1 MRKIQ
6 ERGDGEEESGS
17 GEGGRLGKGP
27 GAKHQPDWAGG
38 CRRTERCWKVQE
50 DRAVLEGAGGQ
61 SGALS
66 HRGSSAPVT
75 VLEGAGGQSGALS
88 HRGSSAPV
96 TVLEG
101 AGGQSGAG
109 GCRRTERGIITQREV
124 SSGKPQHQGSR
135 LHGAAPPH
143 LLHEFNV
150 NPTWQDAFW
159 ASGFLL
165 VNRKHP
171 PNYLS
176 SLVPLSYQK
185 FRGKHTTSA
194 MYKSHF

>member
-66 HRGSSAPVT
+66 HRGSSAP
-75 VLEGAGGQSGALS
+75 E
-88 HRGSSAPV
+88 

>member
-1 MRKIQ
+1 M
-6 ERGDGEEESGS
+6 
-17 GEGGRLGKGP
+17 
-27 GAKHQPDWAGG
+27 
-38 CRRTERCWKVQE
+38 
-50 DRAVLEGAGGQ
+50 
-61 SGALS
+61 
-66 HRGSSAPVT
+66 
-75 VLEGAGGQSGALS
+75 
-88 HRGSSAPV
+88 
-96 TVLEG
+96 LEG